1 MFPLVIC
8 RFVIDWEFLLQENIF
23 TFSQFANFY
32 LPVGFA
38 EHSFQK
44 NKKSHLQKRNIAMGN
59 VSQNYFAKKFHLA
72 KWLKPNIH

>member
-1 MFPLVIC
+1 MFPLVIG

-32 LPVGFA
+32 LGFA

-44 NKKSHLQKRNIAMGN
+44 NKKSYLQKRNIAMGN
-59 VSQNYFAKKFHLA
+59 VSQNYFDKKFHLA